1 MALKD
6 PVPGTYQ
13 HYKGAF
19 YEVLG
24 IADEAATGNK
34 YVVYQAIGITENLLD
49 EEQPTLGH
57 RVVRN
62 GAKGALA
69 VATVTRF
76 TELVDGGEYWSGE
89 KVPRFKLISTAP

>member
-1 MALKD
+1 MAKD

-24 IADEAATGNK
+24 IADEAETGDK
-34 YVVYQAIGITENLLD
+34 YVVYQALGITENLLD
-49 EEQPTLGH
+49 EEEPVLGH

-69 VATVTRF
+69 VATVKRF
-76 TELVDGGEYWSGE
+76 TEPVDGGDYAGGK
-89 KVPRFKLISTAP
+89 KVPRFKLVSAAP